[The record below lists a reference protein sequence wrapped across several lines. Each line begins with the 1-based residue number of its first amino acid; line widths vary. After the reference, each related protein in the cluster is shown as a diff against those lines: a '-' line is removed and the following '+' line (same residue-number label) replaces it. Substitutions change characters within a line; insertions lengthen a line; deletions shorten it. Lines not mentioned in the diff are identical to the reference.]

1 MRCTEAPGLLTM
13 HTIFML
19 EHNRLARELQL
30 QPVMQEYLNKLPVQD
45 QDEVVGQ
52 FPKDVV
58 SVVQVVYQEARRL
71 LAATFQA
78 ITYKEFL
85 PLVLG
90 EEIMK
95 KYELEVKEGTD
106 SSFDQSLDPTI
117 WNEFATFAYRWRN
130 QYLDLICRS
139 GSATPWSPP
148 SSRG

>member
-1 MRCTEAPGLLTM
+1 M
-13 HTIFML
+13 
-19 EHNRLARELQL
+19 
-30 QPVMQEYLNKLPVQD
+30 
-45 QDEVVGQ
+45 
-52 FPKDVV
+52 
-58 SVVQVVYQEARRL
+58 VYQEARRL

-90 EEIMK
+90 DEIMK

-117 WNEFATFAYRWRN
+117 WNEFATFAYRCRN
-130 QYLDLICRS
+130 QYLDLICRL